1 MSALYGM
8 ELAWPYGG
16 HEVFVV
22 GSWSGWREREQ
33 LGADGRVRLQ
43 LPRGFHTYKFVVDGR
58 WCYDVLKPRATDD
71 CGNVNNVLCVPR
83 GEAAVETLPLAC
95 GRARAALWAAQRE
108 ACVRALAKRRP
119 AVVCTQRGLRDQ
131 LAYLCQR
138 AGPYR
143 RTGLPEDGS
152 SDGSDSD
159 GEHCAVLWDAEQLLH
174 VASGDFWLSAQPH
187 VPGSRF
193 AGAPAARMATWALLR
208 PYYSG
213 EPALLVCSTA
223 LEGGAAAA
231 ALRARQAAVL
241 AAQLARVVA
250 AVRSGDIRD
259 PGSQAPVDLAA
270 VVVAGQFG
278 EPVCGGSGGC
288 AGSVYSLLA
297 REGYCDC
304 VREARCVALPFVP
317 GTPGARD
324 IEALRRAAEDWLL
337 VRKCADAA
345 APAGTPAPVSWTP
358 AARTDVAELFVAVDK
373 TGTAPGCQQGALPLC
388 ATLVVTE
395 LPRPRHPL
403 RVSPPG
409 L

>member
-16 HEVFVV
+16 HEVYVV
-22 GSWSGWREREQ
+22 GSWSGWRERVR

-95 GRARAALWAAQRE
+95 GRVRAALWDAQRE
-108 ACVRALAKRRP
+108 ACARALAKRRP
-119 AVVCTQRGLRDQ
+119 AVVCTQRGVRDQ

-143 RTGLPEDGS
+143 RTGLPEGG
-152 SDGSDSD
+152 DGSDA

-193 AGAPAARMATWALLR
+193 PGAPAARMATWALLR
-208 PYYSG
+208 PYYSN

-231 ALRARQAAVL
+231 ELRARQAAVL
-241 AAQLARVVA
+241 AAQLDRVVA

-259 PGSQAPVDLAA
+259 PGTQTPVDLAA

-278 EPVCGGSGGC
+278 EPLCGCGACGR
-288 AGSVYSLLA
+288 VYSMLA

-317 GTPGARD
+317 GEPGERD
-324 IEALRRAAEDWLL
+324 IEALRCASEDWLL
-337 VRKCADAA
+337 VRKCAAA
-345 APAGTPAPVSWTP
+345 ATPAGTPAPVSWTP

-373 TGTAPGCQQGALPLC
+373 TGTAPGCQQGRLPLC

-395 LPRPRHPL
+395 LPRPAPPRHPL
-403 RVSPPG
+403 RAPAS

>member
-1 MSALYGM
+1 MSALHGM

-16 HEVFVV
+16 REVYVV
-22 GSWSGWREREQ
+22 GSWSGWRERVR
-33 LGADGRVRLQ
+33 LGADGRVRVQ
-43 LPRGFHTYKFVVDGR
+43 LPRGFHAYKFVVDGR

-83 GEAAVETLPLAC
+83 GEAAVATLPLVC
-95 GRARAALWAAQRE
+95 GRARAELWAAQRE
-108 ACVRALAKRRP
+108 ACARALAKRRP

-143 RTGLPEDGS
+143 RTGLPENGCTSDCPS
-152 SDGSDSD
+152 STNNSDGCCGTSN
-159 GEHCAVLWDAEQLLH
+159 GESEYCAVLWDAEQLLH

-187 VPGSRF
+187 VPGTRLV
-193 AGAPAARMATWALLR
+193 GAPAARMATWALLR

-223 LEGGAAAA
+223 LEPGAGAAAA
-231 ALRARQAAVL
+231 ELRMRQAAVL
-241 AAQLARVVA
+241 AAQLDRVVA

-259 PGSQAPVDLAA
+259 PGTQAPVALAA

-278 EPVCGGSGGC
+278 EPAGAGGSGG
-288 AGSVYSLLA
+288 VYAFLA

-304 VREARCVALPFVP
+304 VREARADV
-317 GTPGARD
+317 G
-324 IEALRRAAEDWLL
+324 ALRCAPEDWLL
-337 VRKCADAA
+337 VRKCMDGT

-358 AARTDVAELFVAVDK
+358 AVRTDVAELVVAVDK
-373 TGTAPGCQQGALPLC
+373 TGAAPGCQPGHLPLC

-395 LPRPRHPL
+395 LPRPVPPRHLP
-403 RVSPPG
+403 V
-409 L
+409 